1 MKTLILAL
9 VVSFWVCAIA
19 LIAIQ
24 NARGVTLRFLTLQSV
39 EIPFGLLLTFG
50 FVLGM
55 VGTALLLPLLT
66 RGAGS
71 LREGRDR
78 YENEFYEE

>member
-9 VVSFWVCAIA
+9 IVGFWICAIA

-24 NARGVTLRFLTLQSV
+24 NARGVTLRFLLFQSV

-50 FVLGM
+50 FVLGL
-55 VGTALLLPLLT
+55 VGTALLLPILQG
-66 RGAGS
+66 RVRS
-71 LREGRDR
+71 LRQGRDR

>member
-1 MKTLILAL
+1 MKTVILAL
-9 VVSFWVCAIA
+9 VVGFWVSAIA

-24 NARGVTLRFLTLQSV
+24 NAKGVTIRFLLLQSV
-39 EIPFGLLLTFG
+39 EIPFGLVLTFA

-55 VGTALLLPLLT
+55 VGTALLLPLL
-66 RGAGS
+66 RGS
-71 LREGRDR
+71 LGRSQKSRR

>member
-1 MKTLILAL
+1 MKTLIIAL
-9 VVSFWVCAIA
+9 VVGFWVCAIA

-24 NARGVTLRFLTLQSV
+24 NAGGVTLRFLTLQSV
-39 EIPFGLLLTFG
+39 EIPFGLLLTFA

-55 VGTALLLPLLT
+55 VGMALLLPVL
-66 RGAGS
+66 RVGASG
-71 LREGRDR
+71 LRRGRDR